1 MIVHV
6 DMDAFF
12 ASVEQMDN
20 PALRGRPVMVGGGER
35 GVVATAS
42 YEARRFGVH
51 SAMPAGQARRLCP
64 QGVFVRPRFDRY
76 KELSGKVMEVL
87 RAHSPL
93 VEQAS
98 IDEAYLD
105 AEGLERVY
113 GSLPGL
119 VCSLRCAIRTATGGL
134 TCSVGAAPVKF
145 LSKICSDVNKPDGV
159 FILEAGDVEAFLE
172 KLPVRKIPGVGP
184 RMAEA
189 LGKFGIRFASDMRR
203 YSPDFF
209 RTRFGRPGLVLLER
223 AMGRDPRRVEPVRE
237 AKSESA
243 EETLAKDTRDMEQ
256 LRRILLGHA
265 EKVGRRLRSQ
275 KLQGRTVTLKVK
287 YADFTQIT
295 RSKTLEA
302 PVAST
307 QGIYGAAREL
317 LEAVSLKK
325 AVRLIGVG
333 VSNFGAPRE
342 RLTLLSLLN
351 GGRSPEFEGEKRRLK
366 LDRTLDALRERF
378 GEGVVARGGLALQR
392 RDGLDQRQ
400 DQDHGQGQDPEPSGR
415 MPEAGNL
422 QG

>member
-51 SAMPAGQARRLCP
+51 SAMPAVQARRLCP
-64 QGVFVRPRFDRY
+64 EGIFVRPRFERY
-76 KELSGKVMEVL
+76 KELSGRIMEVL
-87 RAHSPL
+87 QAHSPL

-105 AEGLERVY
+105 AEGLERLY
-113 GSLPGL
+113 GSLAGL
-119 VCSLRCAIRTATGGL
+119 VCSLRCAIRSATGGL

-145 LSKICSDVNKPDGV
+145 LAKICSDVNKPDGV
-159 FILEAGDVEAFLE
+159 FILEPGDVDAFLAS
-172 KLPVRKIPGVGP
+172 LPVRKIPGVGP

-189 LGKFGIRFASDMRR
+189 LGKFGIRVASDMRR

-223 AMGRDPRRVEPVRE
+223 AMGRDERSVEPVRE

-243 EETLAKDTRDMEQ
+243 EETLARDTRDLEL
-256 LRRILLGHA
+256 LRRILLAHA
-265 EKVGRRLRSQ
+265 EKVGRRLRGR
-275 KLQGRTVTLKVK
+275 KLQGRTVTLKIK

-351 GGRSPEFEGEKRRLK
+351 GGRSPELENEKRRMK

-378 GEGVVARGGLALQR
+378 GEAAVARGALALQS
-392 RDGLDQRQ
+392 RDGLE
-400 DQDHGQGQDPEPSGR
+400 QGQRRRHGKDPEPSAQ
-415 MPEAGNL
+415 MPDAGNL
-422 QG
+422 RG

>member
-20 PALRGRPVMVGGGER
+20 PALRGRPVMVGGGDR

-113 GSLPGL
+113 GSLPAL

-134 TCSVGAAPVKF
+134 TCSVGVAPVKF
-145 LSKICSDVNKPDGV
+145 LAKICSDVNKPDGV
-159 FILEAGDVEAFLE
+159 FILETGDVEAFLAT
-172 KLPVRKIPGVGP
+172 LPVRKIPGVGP

-243 EETLAKDTRDMEQ
+243 EETLAKDTRDLEQ
-256 LRRILLGHA
+256 LRRILLAHA

-295 RSKTLEA
+295 RSKTLDA

-307 QGIYGAAREL
+307 QGIYGVAREL

-325 AVRLIGVG
+325 AVRLLGVG

-378 GEGVVARGGLALQR
+378 GEGAVARGSLAVPKR
-392 RDGLDQRQ
+392 GGAGRE
-400 DQDHGQGQDPEPSGR
+400 PAPSGG
-415 MPEAGNL
+415 MPETGNL
-422 QG
+422 RG

>member
-1 MIVHV
+1 
-6 DMDAFF
+6 
-12 ASVEQMDN
+12 
-20 PALRGRPVMVGGGER
+20 
-35 GVVATAS
+35 
-42 YEARRFGVH
+42 
-51 SAMPAGQARRLCP
+51 
-64 QGVFVRPRFDRY
+64 
-76 KELSGKVMEVL
+76 
-87 RAHSPL
+87 
-93 VEQAS
+93 
-98 IDEAYLD
+98 
-105 AEGLERVY
+105 
-113 GSLPGL
+113 
-119 VCSLRCAIRTATGGL
+119 
-134 TCSVGAAPVKF
+134 
-145 LSKICSDVNKPDGV
+145 ICSDVNKPDGV
-159 FILEAGDVEAFLE
+159 FILEAGDVEAFLAT
-172 KLPVRKIPGVGP
+172 LPVRKIPGVGP

-243 EETLAKDTRDMEQ
+243 EETLAKDTRDLEQ
-256 LRRILLGHA
+256 LRRILLAHA

-295 RSKTLEA
+295 RSKTLDA

-307 QGIYGAAREL
+307 QGIYGVAREL

-325 AVRLIGVG
+325 AVRLLGVG

-378 GEGVVARGGLALQR
+378 GEGVVARGALAMHR
-392 RDGLDQRQ
+392 RDGLAQGQDQRQ
-400 DQDHGQGQDPEPSGR
+400 ELDPQPSGR
-415 MPEAGNL
+415 TPEAGNL
-422 QG
+422 RG

>member
-1 MIVHV
+1 MTIKA
-6 DMDAFF
+6 MDALQE
-12 ASVEQMDN
+12 ASSVARQNDHAEITNEHILVALLEQKDGIIAPLVERIGMDAG
-20 PALRGRPVMVGGGER
+20 AL
-35 GVVATAS
+35 
-42 YEARRFGVH
+42 
-51 SAMPAGQARRLCP
+51 AGQARRLCP

-113 GSLPGL
+113 GSLPAL

-134 TCSVGAAPVKF
+134 TCSVGVAPVKF
-145 LSKICSDVNKPDGV
+145 LAKICSDVNKPDGV
-159 FILEAGDVEAFLE
+159 FILETGDVEAFLAT
-172 KLPVRKIPGVGP
+172 LPVRKIPGVGP

-243 EETLAKDTRDMEQ
+243 EETLAKDTRDLEQ
-256 LRRILLGHA
+256 LRRILLAHA

-295 RSKTLEA
+295 RSKTLDA

-307 QGIYGAAREL
+307 QGIYGVAREL

-325 AVRLIGVG
+325 AVRLLGVG

-378 GEGVVARGGLALQR
+378 GEGVVARGALAMHR
-392 RDGLDQRQ
+392 RDGLAQGQDQRQ
-400 DQDHGQGQDPEPSGR
+400 ELDPQPSGR
-415 MPEAGNL
+415 TPEAGNL
-422 QG
+422 RG

>member
-20 PALRGRPVMVGGGER
+20 PALRGRPVMVGGGDR

-113 GSLPGL
+113 GSLPAL

-134 TCSVGAAPVKF
+134 TCSVGVAPVKF
-145 LSKICSDVNKPDGV
+145 LAKICSDVNKPDGV
-159 FILEAGDVEAFLE
+159 FILETGDVEAFLAT
-172 KLPVRKIPGVGP
+172 LPVRKIPGVGP

-243 EETLAKDTRDMEQ
+243 EETLAKDTRDLEQ
-256 LRRILLGHA
+256 LRRILLAHA

-295 RSKTLEA
+295 RSKTLDA

-307 QGIYGAAREL
+307 QGIYGVAREL
-317 LEAVSLKK
+317 LEAVSLKR
-325 AVRLIGVG
+325 AVRLLGVG

-378 GEGVVARGGLALQR
+378 GEGVVARGALAMHR
-392 RDGLDQRQ
+392 RDGLAQGQDQRQ
-400 DQDHGQGQDPEPSGR
+400 ELDPQPSGR
-415 MPEAGNL
+415 TPEAGNL
-422 QG
+422 RG

>member
-51 SAMPAGQARRLCP
+51 SAMPAVQARRLCP
-64 QGVFVRPRFDRY
+64 EGIFVRPRFERY
-76 KELSGKVMEVL
+76 KELSGRIMEVL
-87 RAHSPL
+87 QAHSPL

-105 AEGLERVY
+105 AEGLERLY
-113 GSLPGL
+113 GSLAGL
-119 VCSLRCAIRTATGGL
+119 VCSLRCAIRSATGGL

-145 LSKICSDVNKPDGV
+145 LAKICSDVNKPDGV
-159 FILEAGDVEAFLE
+159 FILEPGDVDAFLAS
-172 KLPVRKIPGVGP
+172 LPVRKIPGVGP

-189 LGKFGIRFASDMRR
+189 LGKFGIRVASDMRR

-223 AMGRDPRRVEPVRE
+223 AMGRDERRVEPVRE

-243 EETLAKDTRDMEQ
+243 EETLARDTRDLEL
-256 LRRILLGHA
+256 LRRILLAHA
-265 EKVGRRLRSQ
+265 EKVGRRLRGR
-275 KLQGRTVTLKVK
+275 KLQGRTVTLKIK

-295 RSKTLEA
+295 RSKTLDA

-307 QGIYGAAREL
+307 QGIYGVAREL

-325 AVRLIGVG
+325 AVRLLGVG

-378 GEGVVARGGLALQR
+378 GEGVVARGALAMHR
-392 RDGLDQRQ
+392 RDGLAQGQDQRQ
-400 DQDHGQGQDPEPSGR
+400 ELDPQPSGR
-415 MPEAGNL
+415 TPEAGNL
-422 QG
+422 RG